1 MICICAKCRKPL
13 EKCTCRVLLNFDKVP
28 DHAWDRIAKAVLED
42 MQRSGALKKEAC
54 LTAH

>member
-13 EKCTCRVLLNFDKVP
+13 EKCTCRVLLNLDKVP

-54 LTAH
+54 STAH